1 LDDTT
6 VKVWDFARCQ
16 EERSLVGHGW
26 DGTTLA
32 WNIFHEELFVSGY
45 TEEEAMS
52 TYLLENKDA
61 MISSLWKINVAYIEL
76 TLLHVFHVVLR
87 DSIVPNIY

>member
-1 LDDTT
+1 M
-6 VKVWDFARCQ
+6 
-16 EERSLVGHGW
+16 RSYL
-26 DGTTLA
+26 
-32 WNIFHEELFVSGY
+32 SGY

-61 MISSLWKINVAYIEL
+61 MISSLWKINVADIEL
-76 TLLHVFHVVLR
+76 ILLHVVLR